1 MSESC
6 HSTDPAVLKASGVR
20 HILIAGNPNSG
31 KSTVFNLLTGM
42 RQQVGNYPGVTVERK
57 SGHLIGAED
66 VEIIDLPGSYSLNP
80 KSLDEQIAYE
90 AITSNLPDEADPD
103 VIICVIDAT
112 NLERN
117 LYLASQI
124 LDMGLPT
131 IVVLN
136 MMDEVAESGL
146 VIDTRKLEEE
156 LGARVIA
163 MVATRKEG
171 LSDLLESLA
180 HAERTSVKPRWTLKP
195 EIASEVNRLAEKLGQ
210 THGELP
216 EQRRRAEALRVLS
229 NDRLLARWK
238 ENNADFVEAVE
249 EARSN
254 LDGSGIKYSQAEV
267 TGRYKWLDQV
277 VQSVTSSGNEIRVR
291 SVSDRLDAILVHRIF
306 GPIIFAAILLLVF
319 QSIFSWAT
327 PVMDLLEL
335 GMLKL
340 GMLVRTVIPAGLITD
355 LLVDG
360 VIAGV
365 GNVIVFLPQI
375 LLLFFFLSL
384 MESTGYMARSA
395 FIMDRVMRRVGLTG
409 GAVMPMMS
417 GFACAIPAIMATR
430 TMESQR
436 DRLLT
441 ILVVPLMSCSARLPV
456 YTLFIAAFIPNTPIF
471 GPIRTQGLT
480 MFSLYMLGTV
490 TAFIAAGVL
499 GRVFK
504 GPNSTFVIELPP
516 YRAPQWNLVFWRMYD
531 RAKIFVVTA
540 GKIIFFFSIVLW
552 FAASFPKIET
562 PPELAERRQFIESE
576 LAALHTQAGSEAL
589 IEELQAGLEQDLQ
602 EVANAVASEQ
612 MERSFIG
619 RLGHIIEPVMRPLG
633 FDWKLSA
640 GILSAFAAREVI
652 IGALGTIYSVADAD
666 ENSLALRDHLKKA
679 RDARTGQLVYT
690 PLVAMSMLVFFVLA
704 LQCTGTLAIAKRELN
719 SWKWPTFMWLYMTGL
734 AYIAAFIVYQGGLA
748 LGWG

>member
-1 MSESC
+1 MSQSC
-6 HSTDPAVLKASGVR
+6 HSTDPAVLEASGVR

-57 SGHLIGAED
+57 SGRLIGAED
-66 VEIIDLPGSYSLNP
+66 VEVIDLPGSYSLNP
-80 KSLDEQIAYE
+80 KSPDEQIAYE
-90 AITSNLPDEADPD
+90 AIASHLPDEADPD
-103 VIICVIDAT
+103 VIVCVINAT

-131 IVVLN
+131 VVVLN
-136 MMDEVAESGL
+136 MMDEVAESGV
-146 VIDTRKLEEE
+146 VIDIDKLQDE
-156 LGARVIA
+156 LGARVIP

-171 LSDLLESLA
+171 LSELQESLA
-180 HAERTSVKPRWTLKP
+180 HAERTFIEPRWKLSP
-195 EIASEVNRLAEKLGQ
+195 EIATVVGRLSDKLGE
-210 THGELP
+210 TRAELP
-216 EQRRRAEALRVLS
+216 EQRRRAEALRALS
-229 NDRLLARWK
+229 NDRNLATWEK
-238 ENNADFVEAVE
+238 HNGGFVTAVE
-249 EARSN
+249 EARRR
-254 LDGSGIKYSQAEV
+254 LDGMGIKYSQAEV
-267 TGRYKWLDQV
+267 ADRYRWLEQV
-277 VQSVTSSGNEIRVR
+277 VKSVTSTAEETRVR
-291 SVSDRLDAILVHRIF
+291 TISDRLDAVLVHRVF
-306 GPIIFAAILLLVF
+306 GPIIFVTILLMVF

-327 PVMDLLEL
+327 PVMDLIEL
-335 GMLKL
+335 SMLKL
-340 GMLVRTVIPAGLITD
+340 GMLVRTVLPPGLITN

-375 LLLFFFLSL
+375 ALLFFFLSL

-395 FIMDRVMRRVGLTG
+395 FIMDRVMRKIGLTG

-430 TMESQR
+430 TMDSQR

-456 YTLFIAAFIPNTPIF
+456 YTLFIAAFIPNTSFF
-471 GPIRTQGLT
+471 GPIGYQGLT

-499 GRVFK
+499 RRVFK
-504 GPNSTFVIELPP
+504 GPTSTFLIELPP
-516 YRAPQWNLVFWRMYD
+516 YRAPQWKLVFWRVYD
-531 RAKIFVVTA
+531 RAKVFIVTA

-562 PPELAERRQFIESE
+562 PPELAARRQAVETE
-576 LAALHTQAGSEAL
+576 LAAITEQAGSDPSVEILRA
-589 IEELQAGLEQDLQ
+589 ALEQDLKDL
-602 EVANAVASEQ
+602 ANAEAAEQ
-612 MERSFIG
+612 LERSFIG
-619 RLGHIIEPVMRPLG
+619 QVGHIIEPVMRPLG
-633 FDWKLSA
+633 YDWKLSA
-640 GILSAFAAREVI
+640 GLLSAFAAREVI

-666 ENSLALRDHLKKA
+666 ENSLALRDHLRNA
-679 RDARTGQLVYT
+679 RDARTGKLLYT
-690 PLVAMSMLVFFVLA
+690 PLVALSMLVFFVLA
-704 LQCTGTLAIAKRELN
+704 LQCTGTLAVAKRELN

-734 AYIAAFIVYQGGLA
+734 AYIAALVVYQGGLA